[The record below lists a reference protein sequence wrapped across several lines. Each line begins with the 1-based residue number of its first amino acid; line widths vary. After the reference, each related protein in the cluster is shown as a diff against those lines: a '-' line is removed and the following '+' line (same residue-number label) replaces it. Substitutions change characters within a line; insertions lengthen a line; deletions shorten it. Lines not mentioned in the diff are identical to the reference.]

1 MIINVSG
8 RTDIVAFYTPWF
20 LNRMKEGYFLVR
32 NPFDPHSISRIYIE
46 NIDLIVFCT
55 KNPLPILDSLHTLQK
70 PFLFQVTFTP
80 YHRDIE
86 PYVPDK
92 RLILNA
98 IRKLSKLSKESKPLV
113 RYDPI
118 LLNARYDVK
127 YHIKAFEKMCMELE
141 GYVDR
146 IIVSFVDD
154 YKNVRKHQIELQIK
168 EFTEID
174 YKLIGTSF
182 SQIAKEHGM
191 SVQTCFEQRDLCE
204 YGFRKDVCMSV
215 EEAFLIT
222 GKKFKKWKA
231 RDCGCVEMVD
241 IGQYN
246 TCRHYCKYC
255 YANFDEKRIEENVRL
270 HDPESA
276 LLIGNVQPQDQ
287 IRVRRG

>member
-32 NPFDPHSISRIYIE
+32 NPFNPCSISRINVE

-80 YHRDIE
+80 YHKDIE

-118 LLNARYDVK
+118 LLNERYDVK

-154 YKNVRKHQIELQIK
+154 YKNVRKHQTELQTK
-168 EFTEID
+168 EFTDAD

-182 SQIAKEHGM
+182 SYIAKEHGM

-255 YANFDEKRIEENVRL
+255 YANFDEKRIEENVQL
-270 HDPESA
+270 HDPESP

>member
-32 NPFDPHSISRIYIE
+32 NPFNPCSISRINVE

-80 YHRDIE
+80 YHKDIE

-118 LLNARYDVK
+118 LLNERYDVK

-154 YKNVRKHQIELQIK
+154 YKNVRKHQTELQTK
-168 EFTEID
+168 EFTDAD

-182 SQIAKEHGM
+182 SYIAKEHGM

-270 HDPESA
+270 HDPESP

>member
-32 NPFDPHSISRIYIE
+32 NPFNPCSISRINVE

-80 YHRDIE
+80 YHKDIE

-98 IRKLSKLSKESKPLV
+98 IRKLSKLSKESKPPI

-118 LLNARYDVK
+118 LLNERYDVK

-154 YKNVRKHQIELQIK
+154 YKNVRKHQTELQTK
-168 EFTEID
+168 EFTDAD

-182 SQIAKEHGM
+182 SYIAKEHGM

-270 HDPESA
+270 HDPESP

>member
-32 NPFDPHSISRIYIE
+32 NPFNPCSISRINVE

-80 YHRDIE
+80 YHKDIE

-118 LLNARYDVK
+118 LLNERYDVK

-154 YKNVRKHQIELQIK
+154 YKNVRKHQTELQTK
-168 EFTEID
+168 EFTDAD

-182 SQIAKEHGM
+182 SYIAKEHGM

-270 HDPESA
+270 HEPESP

>member
-32 NPFDPHSISRIYIE
+32 NPFNPCSISRINVE

-80 YHRDIE
+80 YHKDIE

-118 LLNARYDVK
+118 LLNERYDVK

-154 YKNVRKHQIELQIK
+154 YKNVRKHQTELQTK
-168 EFTEID
+168 EFTDAD

-182 SQIAKEHGM
+182 SYIAKEHGM

-270 HDPESA
+270 HDTESP

>member
-32 NPFDPHSISRIYIE
+32 NPFNPCSISRINVE

-80 YHRDIE
+80 YHKDIE

-118 LLNARYDVK
+118 LLNERYDVK

-146 IIVSFVDD
+146 ILVSFVDD
-154 YKNVRKHQIELQIK
+154 YKNVRKHQTELQTK
-168 EFTEID
+168 EFTDAD

-182 SQIAKEHGM
+182 SYIAKEHGM

-270 HDPESA
+270 HDPESP

>member
-32 NPFDPHSISRIYIE
+32 NPFNPCSISRINVE

-80 YHRDIE
+80 YHKDIE

-118 LLNARYDVK
+118 LLNERYDVK

-154 YKNVRKHQIELQIK
+154 YKNVRKHQTELQTK
-168 EFTEID
+168 EFTDAD

-182 SQIAKEHGM
+182 SYIAKEHGM

-231 RDCGCVEMVD
+231 RDCGCVKMVD

-270 HDPESA
+270 HDPESP

>member
-1 MIINVSG
+1 
-8 RTDIVAFYTPWF
+8 
-20 LNRMKEGYFLVR
+20 MKEGYFLVR
-32 NPFDPHSISRIYIE
+32 NPFNSCSISRINVE

-80 YHRDIE
+80 YHKDIE

-118 LLNARYDVK
+118 LLNERYDVK

-154 YKNVRKHQIELQIK
+154 YKNVRKHQTELQTK
-168 EFTEID
+168 EFTDAD

-182 SQIAKEHGM
+182 SYIAKEHGM

-270 HDPESA
+270 HDPESP

>member
-32 NPFDPHSISRIYIE
+32 NPFNPCSISRINVE

-80 YHRDIE
+80 YHKDIE

-118 LLNARYDVK
+118 LLNERYDVK

-154 YKNVRKHQIELQIK
+154 YKNVRKHQTELQTK
-168 EFTEID
+168 EFTDAD

-182 SQIAKEHGM
+182 SYIAKEHGM

-246 TCRHYCKYC
+246 TCRHYCTYC

-270 HDPESA
+270 HDPESP

>member
-32 NPFDPHSISRIYIE
+32 NPFNPCSISRINVE

-80 YHRDIE
+80 YHKDIE

-118 LLNARYDVK
+118 LLNERYDVK

-154 YKNVRKHQIELQIK
+154 YKNVRKHQTELQTK
-168 EFTEID
+168 EFTDAD

-182 SQIAKEHGM
+182 SYIAKEHGM
-191 SVQTCFEQRDLCE
+191 CVQTCFEQRDLCE

-270 HDPESA
+270 HDPESP

>member
-32 NPFDPHSISRIYIE
+32 NPFNPCSISRINVE

-80 YHRDIE
+80 YHKDIE

-98 IRKLSKLSKESKPLV
+98 ICKLSKLSKESKPLV

-118 LLNARYDVK
+118 LLNERYDVK

-154 YKNVRKHQIELQIK
+154 YKNVRKHQTELQTK
-168 EFTEID
+168 EFTDAD

-182 SQIAKEHGM
+182 SYIAKEHGM

-270 HDPESA
+270 HDPESP

>member
-32 NPFDPHSISRIYIE
+32 NPFNPCSISRINVE

-70 PFLFQVTFTP
+70 PFLFQATFTP
-80 YHRDIE
+80 YHKDIE

-118 LLNARYDVK
+118 LLNERYDVK

-154 YKNVRKHQIELQIK
+154 YKNVRKHQTELQTK
-168 EFTEID
+168 EFTDAD

-182 SQIAKEHGM
+182 SYIAKEHGM

-270 HDPESA
+270 HDPESP